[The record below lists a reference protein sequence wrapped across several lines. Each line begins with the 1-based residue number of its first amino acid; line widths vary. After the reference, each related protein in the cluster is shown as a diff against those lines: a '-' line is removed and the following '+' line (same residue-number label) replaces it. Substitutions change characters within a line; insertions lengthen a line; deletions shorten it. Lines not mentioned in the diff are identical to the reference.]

1 VCKPRKRHAWRPRI
15 GLWECRRS
23 PVGSVNVTEKIYAR
37 FWKNAVGSVLLD
49 KDKMDTGSKRRS
61 FCVDLL
67 GWTLQG
73 IGLLIG
79 LAVGSLQAQQYNGK
93 ELVSASLISDVKTI
107 EPGQKFKVGVLYRIE
122 PGWHIYWRY
131 SGDSGMPTKIEW
143 QLPAGFKV
151 GDLQWPLPMREK
163 EPGDLEVFDYTS
175 EVLLFAEIVAPATL
189 PPEPISIQAKTDWLV
204 CQNLC
209 VPGRAQLSLTLTGGG
224 NTASDSA
231 QIFQKFAS
239 LVPKQPM
246 SPISIG
252 FSRMGKSLIAVVDG
266 VPNGTALDFYPIPP
280 EDSVIG
286 HVARDGNRLT
296 IPIET
301 EAKPINRMDGVLAV
315 GSGETRQGFEISEKT
330 TLAAV
335 QPKRD
340 AASVGLVGIL
350 QMLGFA
356 VIGGLI
362 LNVMPCVL
370 PVISLK
376 IFGFVSEAG
385 IEPQKAFRLSM
396 AFALGIIG
404 CFAALAAIV
413 VLLQTAGAQIGWGFQ
428 FQDSRFIVLIAC
440 LVFAFALNL
449 FGVYELSVSAQATQ
463 GLANLARG
471 QGYGAAFFQGVFATV
486 LATPCTA
493 PFLGTASA
501 FAFAQPGWVTFL
513 VFLFIGLGMALPYL
527 LLAVN
532 PKWLRYLPKPGDWML
547 RLKQGMGFLLVG
559 TLLWLMWI
567 LGQMRG
573 VDAVVELGAI
583 LLLIAIL
590 AWIKGAFW
598 TPVSSGRSRVLAL
611 AAMVFVMLLG
621 AACYGFVTKP
631 SQLVWRPFS
640 KSTLDEALASGKPV
654 FIDFTADW
662 CITCK
667 TNERFA
673 IDTPKVRQEF
683 LKRNVV
689 ALKADW
695 TKGDPE
701 ITEIL
706 KQFGRA
712 GVPMYLIYP
721 SGNKET
727 QPVLLP
733 ELITSQ
739 TVLDALN
746 KT

>member
-1 VCKPRKRHAWRPRI
+1 MHTGLKKEASYAEMLTRI
-15 GLWECRRS
+15 LQWAVLW
-23 PVGSVNVTEKIYAR
+23 V
-37 FWKNAVGSVLLD
+37 
-49 KDKMDTGSKRRS
+49 
-61 FCVDLL
+61 
-67 GWTLQG
+67 
-73 IGLLIG
+73 GLL
-79 LAVGSLQAQQYNGK
+79 VGWGQPVQAQLYNGK
-93 ELVSASLISDVKTI
+93 ELVTASLISDVTTI
-107 EPGQKFKVGVLYRIE
+107 QPGQKFRVGVLYRIE
-122 PGWHIYWRY
+122 PGWHIYWKY
-131 SGDSGMPTKIEW
+131 SGDSGIPTKIEW
-143 QLPAGFKV
+143 QLPQGFKV

-175 EVLLFAEIVAPATL
+175 EVLLFADIEAPATL
-189 PPEPISIQAKTDWLV
+189 PAQPILLQAKTDWLV
-204 CQNLC
+204 CQSLC
-209 VPGRAQLSLTLTGGG
+209 VPGRAHLSLSLTGGG
-224 NTASDSA
+224 NTASASA
-231 QIFQKFAS
+231 STFQKYAS
-239 LVPKQPM
+239 FVPKQPAN
-246 SPISIG
+246 PIKIG
-252 FSRMGKSLIAVVDG
+252 FSRVGKGLVAVVDG
-266 VPNGTALDFYPIPP
+266 VRNDATLDFFPIPP
-280 EDSVIG
+280 EDAVIG

-296 IPIET
+296 IPIDT
-301 EAKPINRMDGVLAV
+301 EVKPINRMEGVLVV
-315 GSGETRQGFEISEKT
+315 GSGDTRQGYEINEKT
-330 TLAAV
+330 LLTAI
-335 QPKRD
+335 QPETG
-340 AASVGLVGIL
+340 ASSVGLVGIL

-356 VIGGLI
+356 MIGGLI

-385 IEPQKAFRLSM
+385 TEPKKAFRLSM

-413 VLLQTAGAQIGWGFQ
+413 VLLRTAGAQIGWGFQ
-428 FQDSRFIVLIAC
+428 FQDYRFILVISC

-449 FGVYELSVSAQATQ
+449 FGVFELSVSAQATQ

-471 QGYGAAFFQGVFATV
+471 HGYGGAFFQGVFATV

-501 FAFAQPGWVTFL
+501 FAFAQAGWVTFL
-513 VFLFIGLGMALPYL
+513 VFLFIGFGMALPYL

-532 PKWLRYLPKPGDWML
+532 PQWLRYLPKPGAWML
-547 RLKQGMGFLLVG
+547 RLKQSMGFLLVG

-573 VDAVVELGAI
+573 VDAVVQLGGI
-583 LLLIAIL
+583 LLVIAIL
-590 AWIKGAFW
+590 AWIKGSFW
-598 TPVSSGRSRVLAL
+598 TPISSGRSRLLAIV
-611 AAMVFVMLLG
+611 AMVFVLLL
-621 AACYGFVTKP
+621 ATASYGFVTKP

-640 KSTLDEALASGKPV
+640 KSTLDEALAAGKPV

-673 IDTPKVRQEF
+673 IDTPKVREEF

-701 ITEIL
+701 ITQIL

-721 SGNKET
+721 SGTNET

>member
-1 VCKPRKRHAWRPRI
+1 MSERI
-15 GLWECRRS
+15 LQC
-23 PVGSVNVTEKIYAR
+23 A
-37 FWKNAVGSVLLD
+37 ALL
-49 KDKMDTGSKRRS
+49 
-61 FCVDLL
+61 F
-67 GWTLQG
+67 
-73 IGLLIG
+73 G
-79 LAVGSLQAQQYNGK
+79 LAVGFCESTQAQQYNGK
-93 ELVSASLISDVKTI
+93 ELVTATLLSDVKAI
-107 EPGQKFKVGVLYRIE
+107 QPGQKFRIGVLYRIE

-131 SGDSGMPTKIEW
+131 SGDSGIPTKISW
-143 QLPAGFKV
+143 QLPQGFKV
-151 GDLQWPLPMREK
+151 GDLQWPVPMRDK

-175 EVLLFAEIVAPATL
+175 EVLLFAEVEAPATL
-189 PPEPISIQAKTDWLV
+189 LPEPISIQAKTDWLV
-204 CQNLC
+204 CQSLC
-209 VPGRAQLSLTLTGGG
+209 VPGRAQLSLALAGSG
-224 NTASDSA
+224 NLASDSA
-231 QIFQKFAS
+231 QIFQKYAS
-239 LVPKQPM
+239 LVPKQVA
-246 SPISIG
+246 SPIKIG
-252 FSRMGKSLIAVVDG
+252 FSRMGKSLVAVVGG
-266 VPNGTALDFYPIPP
+266 VPKDAALDFFPTPP

-286 HVARDGNRLT
+286 HVVRDGNRLT
-296 IPIET
+296 IPIDT
-301 EAKPINRMDGVLAV
+301 EVQPINRMDGVLVV
-315 GSGETRQGFEISEKT
+315 GSGENRQGYQINEKT
-330 TLAAV
+330 NLAAV
-335 QPKRD
+335 QPERV
-340 AASVGLVGIL
+340 APAVGFVEVL

-356 VIGGLI
+356 MIGGLI

-385 IEPQKAFRLSM
+385 IAPKKAFRLSM
-396 AFALGIIG
+396 AFSLGIIG
-404 CFAALAAIV
+404 CFVALAAIV
-413 VLLQTAGAQIGWGFQ
+413 VLLQTAGAQVGWGFQ
-428 FQDSRFIVLIAC
+428 FQDYRFILFIAC

-449 FGVYELSVSAQATQ
+449 FGVFELSVSAQATQ
-463 GLANLARG
+463 GLAKLAKG
-471 QGYGAAFFQGVFATV
+471 EGYGGAFFQGVFATV

-501 FAFAQPGWVTFL
+501 FAFAQPAWVTFL
-513 VFLFIGLGMALPYL
+513 VFLFIGLGMAFPYL
-527 LLAVN
+527 LLAIN

-583 LLLIAIL
+583 LLVIAIL

-598 TPVSSGRSRVLAL
+598 TPFSSGRSRLLAFVAMIFVLFL
-611 AAMVFVMLLG
+611 AG
-621 AACYGFVTKP
+621 ASYGFVTKP
-631 SQLVWRPFS
+631 SQLVWQPFS
-640 KSTLDEALASGKPV
+640 KSALDEALASGKPV
-654 FIDFTADW
+654 FVDFTADW

-673 IDTPKVRQEF
+673 IDTPGVRQEF
-683 LKRNVV
+683 LKRKVV

-701 ITEIL
+701 ITQIL
-706 KQFGRA
+706 KKFGRA

-721 SGNKET
+721 SGTKET